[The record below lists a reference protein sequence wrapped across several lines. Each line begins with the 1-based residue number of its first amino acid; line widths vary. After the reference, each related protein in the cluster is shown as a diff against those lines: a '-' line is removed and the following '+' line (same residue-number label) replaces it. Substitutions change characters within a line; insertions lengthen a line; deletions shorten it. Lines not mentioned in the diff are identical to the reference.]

1 MGNALMVTNITNCSN
16 NNDQEETIDRLSQ
29 NKAKRHKTTN
39 EKIRMCQ
46 LILNGGL
53 ETTKHGNYT
62 RTPTDTTLVKLG
74 DSNIPNAN
82 RGVFANTQLM
92 AQQILTKYEGELR
105 ENLPEDSLEKQYT
118 IEIEQMKPNN
128 HRVPGKHYL
137 VGLREPKVGYG
148 LGSFINHS
156 DELQNCEF
164 VVDSDRRTVWV
175 VATKNI
181 NEGEELYVTYGKDFD
196 YHVANIK
203 NNN

>member
-53 ETTKHGNYT
+53 ETTKNGNYT

-82 RGVFANTQLM
+82 RGVFANIQLM
-92 AQQILTKYEGELR
+92 ERQIFTKYEGELR
-105 ENLPEDSLEKQYT
+105 ETPPEDSHEKQYT
-118 IEIEQMKPNN
+118 IEIEQMKRKK
-128 HRVPGKHYL
+128 HRVARKHYL
-137 VGLREPKVGYG
+137 VGLCEPKVGYG

-156 DELQNCEF
+156 EELQNCEF

-196 YHVANIK
+196 YHVTNIK